1 MPESNLD
8 SKKPA
13 TSNEKLAQQTGL
25 DSKVQKPLLMQMLEL
40 QLSGGRSGA
49 PIASKQE
56 DSPEPAP
63 GVQFSD
69 EKASRQILP
78 IGEGLAERKETDKS
92 TNKNIDKANSL
103 LDELSREEKSGFKA
117 QFDVDNSDDKVG
129 GKSQKSKGK
138 KQKSE
143 FEDNYDEDF
152 DEIDEDLPEE
162 D

>member
-1 MPESNLD
+1 
-8 SKKPA
+8 
-13 TSNEKLAQQTGL
+13 
-25 DSKVQKPLLMQMLEL
+25 MLEQ
-40 QLSGGRSGA
+40 QLAGGRSGA
-49 PIASKQE
+49 LLVKEES
-56 DSPEPAP
+56 SPEAAP

-69 EKASRQILP
+69 EKASRQMLP

-138 KQKSE
+138 KPKSE
-143 FEDNYDEDF
+143 FEDNYEEDF

-162 D
+162 DDS